1 LRKRPALALAA
12 ALALLASSCGKE
24 KVTLA
29 PVCTESDAK
38 VLAALRSAP
47 GAVALAGDVPLSECI
62 DHARSDADLQSIG
75 FLYGNVAR
83 TLAERLPAGDA
94 AAVQLGFLIGAVR
107 RGAAHSNGI
116 HAELVRRLEQSMGID
131 GPPPKR
137 RAAFER
143 GMAAGESRG

>member
-1 LRKRPALALAA
+1 MRQRPAVTLAA
-12 ALALLASSCGKE
+12 ALALLASGCGKE

-29 PVCTESDAK
+29 PICTESNTK
-38 VLAALRSAP
+38 ILEALQSAP
-47 GAVALAGDVPLSECI
+47 GPVALEGGVPLSRCV
-62 DHARSDADLQSIG
+62 DHARSDADLQNIG

-83 TLAERLPAGDA
+83 TLAERLPAGDE
-94 AAVQLGFLIGAVR
+94 AAVQLGFLIGAAR

-131 GPPPKR
+131 GPPAKR

-143 GMAAGESRG
+143 GMAAGQSGG